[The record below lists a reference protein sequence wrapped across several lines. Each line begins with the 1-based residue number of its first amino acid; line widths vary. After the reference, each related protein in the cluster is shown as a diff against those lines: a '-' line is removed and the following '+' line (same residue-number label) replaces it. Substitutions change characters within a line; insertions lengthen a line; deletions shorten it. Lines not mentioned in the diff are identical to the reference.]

1 LRFVTDRGP
10 GISRKRSG
18 RGFSYRTPDGATVRD
33 RAVLA
38 RIRAA
43 AIPPAW
49 TDVWI
54 CPSPDGHIQA
64 TGRDARGRKQYRYHP
79 AWQARRH
86 RDKFARLLDFAE
98 ALPRLRERCDRD
110 LRRPGLTRERVL
122 AAIVRLL
129 ELTAIRV
136 GNDEYARSNRS
147 YGLTTLRKRHVSV
160 HGSRMVF
167 RFRGKAGRVHEVRLT
182 DRRLARVVTRCQ
194 ALPGRD
200 LFQYVDEDGAI
211 RDISSQDVNAYLRE
225 TADDDVSAKDFRT
238 WSGTV
243 HAYRHLRDG
252 RSDGPVSKRVILQA
266 IRETAD
272 RLGNTAAVTRTSYVH
287 PGVIEAFS
295 NGAVPT
301 ARRSSVA
308 DADEREV
315 IALLRRPNGRSR

>member
-38 RIRAA
+38 RI
-43 AIPPAW
+43 
-49 TDVWI
+49 
-54 CPSPDGHIQA
+54 
-64 TGRDARGRKQYRYHP
+64 
-79 AWQARRH
+79 
-86 RDKFARLLDFAE
+86 
-98 ALPRLRERCDRD
+98 
-110 LRRPGLTRERVL
+110 
-122 AAIVRLL
+122 
-129 ELTAIRV
+129 
-136 GNDEYARSNRS
+136 
-147 YGLTTLRKRHVSV
+147 
-160 HGSRMVF
+160 
-167 RFRGKAGRVHEVRLT
+167 
-182 DRRLARVVTRCQ
+182 
-194 ALPGRD
+194 
-200 LFQYVDEDGAI
+200 
-211 RDISSQDVNAYLRE
+211 
-225 TADDDVSAKDFRT
+225 
-238 WSGTV
+238 

>member
-1 LRFVTDRGP
+1 
-10 GISRKRSG
+10 
-18 RGFSYRTPDGATVRD
+18 
-33 RAVLA
+33 
-38 RIRAA
+38 
-43 AIPPAW
+43 
-49 TDVWI
+49 
-54 CPSPDGHIQA
+54 
-64 TGRDARGRKQYRYHP
+64 
-79 AWQARRH
+79 
-86 RDKFARLLDFAE
+86 
-98 ALPRLRERCDRD
+98 
-110 LRRPGLTRERVL
+110 
-122 AAIVRLL
+122 
-129 ELTAIRV
+129 
-136 GNDEYARSNRS
+136 
-147 YGLTTLRKRHVSV
+147 
-160 HGSRMVF
+160 
-167 RFRGKAGRVHEVRLT
+167 
-182 DRRLARVVTRCQ
+182 VTRCQ